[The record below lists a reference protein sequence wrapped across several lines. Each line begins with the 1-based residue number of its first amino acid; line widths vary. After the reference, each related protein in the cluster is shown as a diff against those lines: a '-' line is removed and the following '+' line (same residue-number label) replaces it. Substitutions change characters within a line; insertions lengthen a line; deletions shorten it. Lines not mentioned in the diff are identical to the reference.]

1 MRNSSA
7 HAEPKA
13 PELLDWMLLLGLSAT
28 WGASFIMIKKAVGIF
43 TPIQMTS
50 WRMVLAFLVYIP
62 VAIGFWSKID
72 WSKWKYLIGVALF
85 GSAIPNFFFSIA
97 QQQVASGLAGALN
110 ALTPLFTLLIG
121 VSFFGMNW
129 SRNKIIGVGIGWLG
143 AVLLVV
149 FSSGGDFSGKAF
161 YAFLCVLA
169 TICYAINA
177 NIVGTKL
184 RGIHPAAIASSA
196 FLLTGFFFVG
206 ILLANDGIAAVRHQE
221 QGMVGLGYVL
231 YLAAIGTVAGSIF
244 YFWLMQ
250 RTSALFATSTTYLLP
265 VFALFIGALDNEQI
279 TLPQLFGTGIILTGV
294 YLARK

>member
-1 MRNSSA
+1 MSNASA

-13 PELLDWMLLLGLSAT
+13 PELLDWILLLSLSAT

-62 VAIGFWSKID
+62 VAIAFWSKID
-72 WSKWKYLIGVALF
+72 WSKWKYLVGVALF

-97 QQQVASGLAGALN
+97 QQHVASGLAGALN
-110 ALTPLFTLLIG
+110 ALTPLFTLLLGI
-121 VSFFGMNW
+121 SFFGMNW

-143 AVLLVV
+143 AALLVL

-169 TICYAINA
+169 TVCYAINA
-177 NIVGTKL
+177 NIVGTRL

-196 FLLTGFFFVG
+196 FLITGFLFVG
-206 ILLANDGIAAVRHQE
+206 ILWATGGWSAVQQQE
-221 QGMVGLGYVL
+221 QGMAGLGYVL

-265 VFALFIGALDNEQI
+265 VFALVIGLFDGEQI
-279 TLPQLFGTGIILTGV
+279 TTPQILGTFVILFGV

>member
-1 MRNSSA
+1 
-7 HAEPKA
+7 
-13 PELLDWMLLLGLSAT
+13 
-28 WGASFIMIKKAVGIF
+28 
-43 TPIQMTS
+43 
-50 WRMVLAFLVYIP
+50 
-62 VAIGFWSKID
+62 
-72 WSKWKYLIGVALF
+72 
-85 GSAIPNFFFSIA
+85 
-97 QQQVASGLAGALN
+97 
-110 ALTPLFTLLIG
+110 
-121 VSFFGMNW
+121 MNW

-206 ILLANDGIAAVRHQE
+206 VLLANDGIEAVRHHE
-221 QGMVGLGYVL
+221 QGLAGLGYVL

-265 VFALFIGALDNEQI
+265 VFALFIGVLDNEQI